1 MRHRSKKLVFARFFA
16 RFQNKLNALAVTQ
29 KAMINLTSSTR
40 AACKH
45 LMLLV
50 TGLLLSLLPSALV
63 AQDSVDD
70 AEAQTFVVTP
80 LSFVK
85 QFDLNYGSIIPG
97 DTAGT
102 VVMDSTGAV
111 VTTGGVTQINGTQQP
126 ALFWGYGT
134 FRQTVLINS
143 DSNTYVLTR
152 DGGSETMIMD
162 QVLIGSRPPIIIS
175 TNPRRFRIIN
185 PDGYFSFT
193 IAGRLQVAA
202 NQAPGVYTGEFT
214 IQLEYE

>member
-1 MRHRSKKLVFARFFA
+1 MS
-16 RFQNKLNALAVTQ
+16 
-29 KAMINLTSSTR
+29 NLTSTTR

-152 DGGSETMIMD
+152 NGGSETMIMD

>member
-1 MRHRSKKLVFARFFA
+1 MSYRTNTKIARFARL
-16 RFQNKLNALAVTQ
+16 KLLFSAALF
-29 KAMINLTSSTR
+29 
-40 AACKH
+40 
-45 LMLLV
+45 
-50 TGLLLSLLPSALV
+50 SLFLGMFPSAV
-63 AQDSVDD
+63 AAQDADEEAD
-70 AEAQTFVVTP
+70 AQAFLVTP

-85 QFDLNYGSIIPG
+85 QFDLDYGQIIPG
-97 DTAGT
+97 NTAGT

-111 VTTGGVTQINGTQQP
+111 STTGGVIQVDGTQSP
-126 ALFWGYGT
+126 ALFWGFGT

-152 DGGSETMIMD
+152 DGGTETMLMD
-162 QVLIGSRPPIIIS
+162 QVLIGSQPPIIIN
-175 TNPRRFRIIN
+175 TNPRRFRIVN

-202 NQAPGVYTGEFT
+202 NQEPGVYSGEFT